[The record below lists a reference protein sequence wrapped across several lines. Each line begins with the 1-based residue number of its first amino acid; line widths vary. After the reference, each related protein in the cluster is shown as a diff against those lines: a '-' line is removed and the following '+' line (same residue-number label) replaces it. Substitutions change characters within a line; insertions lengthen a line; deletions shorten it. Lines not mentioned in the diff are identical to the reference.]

1 MKVLLVENEP
11 AFSEAL
17 SYMLGRDG
25 FDVAVATTGQDAIH
39 MFHRIAPDVIL
50 LDVLLPGMS
59 GLDVCTAIRRTSD
72 VPIIMVTARDSET
85 DKVVGLEMGADDYI
99 TKPYSHAELLAR
111 MHAVMRRATPA
122 LADVNPRVLTE
133 GPVGID
139 IDSHVVTLNGR
150 PVPMALKEFELLEML
165 VRNSGRVM
173 TRGQLYDRVWGT
185 DRAWDNKTLDVHIRR
200 LRAKIEPDPAHPR
213 HLITIRGLGY
223 RFDP

>member
-1 MKVLLVENEP
+1 MKLLLVEDEP

-17 SYMLGRDG
+17 SYLLRRDG
-25 FDVAVATTGQDAIH
+25 FDVSVAETGQDAIH
-39 MFHRIAPDVIL
+39 TFNRVDPDLVL

-72 VPIIMVTARDSET
+72 VPIIMVTARDTET
-85 DKVVGLEMGADDYI
+85 DKVVGLEIGADDYV

-111 MHAVMRRATPA
+111 IHAVIRRASA
-122 LADVNPRVLTE
+122 VSADLTPRVLNE

-139 IDSHVVTLNGR
+139 TDRHVVTVNGR
-150 PVPMALKEFELLEML
+150 PVPMALKEFQLLDLL
-165 VRNSGRVM
+165 VRNAGRVL
-173 TRGQLYDRVWGT
+173 TRGQLYDRIWGT
-185 DRAWDNKTLDVHIRR
+185 DRARDSKTLDVHMNR
-200 LRAKIEPDPAHPR
+200 LRAKIEPDHVHHR